1 MALRSSA
8 VRQGR
13 ETWASSSAGQKVTRE
28 LCGQPAPRKSSELR
42 NRPWRGAAVSY
53 AVGRGGTPREP
64 CAMADSYRCQ
74 AADRQPQKQRG
85 GDGHV
90 LVQKLIFT
98 YDSWP
103 IPRPKKLATSP
114 TFHGRWISNTNGS
127 NRPSNKHF
135 CKEVLSFSKN

>member
-1 MALRSSA
+1 
-8 VRQGR
+8 
-13 ETWASSSAGQKVTRE
+13 
-28 LCGQPAPRKSSELR
+28 
-42 NRPWRGAAVSY
+42 
-53 AVGRGGTPREP
+53 
-64 CAMADSYRCQ
+64 MADSYRCQ

-135 CKEVLSFSKN
+135 AKRSFHLAKIKLSVHGFLQMTPKLLEKYVFIPRF